1 MNLNLQKL
9 PNKEVINSKYLSQ
22 IYRRKSKKEGL
33 PYKEPLGNNRIS
45 YPVMSVEDFERRF
58 QFNNVVR
65 TYNNLIGNKTK
76 ISNNMESKEN
86 SKGSYLPIIKEI
98 KIKKSSMNDYEYN
111 DSAYNQESSENRNK
125 MIKSVKNNYNSSEN
139 NELDLYNSNND
150 FNERNRKSKYYGTNS
165 TLSQSMVFN
174 KSNVNSNMTIDN
186 IEEKKKLL
194 LRNLSHESIF
204 AAYKARYLLATKDFK
219 NKTKLAEI
227 DYKRQLEKIKREK
240 MPKSK
245 NEELFKEYE
254 LKFSADRM
262 KEKLKDEFHFFHQEI
277 QKRAINETDLRLERL
292 FKKLKKNE
300 EKKTIWSYFDIK
312 HNNIKPSQRSI
323 KNMLR
328 KDRKVELI
336 ENSLL
341 DLQEDK

>member
-1 MNLNLQKL
+1 
-9 PNKEVINSKYLSQ
+9 
-22 IYRRKSKKEGL
+22 
-33 PYKEPLGNNRIS
+33 
-45 YPVMSVEDFERRF
+45 MSVEDFERRF

-98 KIKKSSMNDYEYN
+98 KIKKNSMNDYEYN

-125 MIKSVKNNYNSSEN
+125 IIKSVKNNYNSSEN

-227 DYKRQLEKIKREK
+227 DYKRQLEKIKKEK

-300 EKKTIWSYFDIK
+300 DKKTIWSYFDMK

>member
-1 MNLNLQKL
+1 MNLNLQKV
-9 PNKEVINSKYLSQ
+9 PNKEVINSQYLSQ
-22 IYRRKSKKEGL
+22 IYRRQSKKEGL
-33 PYKEPLGNNRIS
+33 LYKEPLGNNRIS

-150 FNERNRKSKYYGTNS
+150 FNERNRKSNYYGTNS

-174 KSNVNSNMTIDN
+174 KSNINSNMTLDN
-186 IEEKKKLL
+186 VEEKKKLL

>member
-1 MNLNLQKL
+1 MASSF
-9 PNKEVINSKYLSQ
+9 PEASIPPPEV
-22 IYRRKSKKEGL
+22 
-33 PYKEPLGNNRIS
+33 
-45 YPVMSVEDFERRF
+45 V
-58 QFNNVVR
+58 
-65 TYNNLIGNKTK
+65 
-76 ISNNMESKEN
+76 
-86 SKGSYLPIIKEI
+86 II
-98 KIKKSSMNDYEYN
+98 
-111 DSAYNQESSENRNK
+111 
-125 MIKSVKNNYNSSEN
+125 
-139 NELDLYNSNND
+139 LL
-150 FNERNRKSKYYGTNS
+150 
-165 TLSQSMVFN
+165 TL
-174 KSNVNSNMTIDN
+174 K
-186 IEEKKKLL
+186 
-194 LRNLSHESIF
+194 
-204 AAYKARYLLATKDFK
+204 
-219 NKTKLAEI
+219 
-227 DYKRQLEKIKREK
+227 EK

-277 QKRAINETDLRLERL
+277 QKRAINETDLRLEKL

-300 EKKTIWSYFDIK
+300 EKKIIWSYFDIK